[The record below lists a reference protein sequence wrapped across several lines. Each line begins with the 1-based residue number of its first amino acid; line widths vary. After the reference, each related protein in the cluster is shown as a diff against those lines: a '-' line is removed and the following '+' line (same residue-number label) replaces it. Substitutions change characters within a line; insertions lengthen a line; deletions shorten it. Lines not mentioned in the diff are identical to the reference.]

1 MGAGWDGMGS
11 DSTKSVCPDAPLA
24 LRDSAEAISSNC
36 VIYHQQNFL
45 RHPEYYIDLL
55 ILLLA
60 YLLTLV

>member
-1 MGAGWDGMGS
+1 MGAGWDVMGS
-11 DSTKSVCPDAPLA
+11 DSTKSVCPDAPIA
-24 LRDSAEAISSNC
+24 LRNSAEAISSNF

-60 YLLTLV
+60 YLLILV